1 MRTNKTPLEELVLVD
16 IPNPQPFYQEGNGD
30 ANQKIEIMF
39 VLTSSSSRFLWAAS
53 DIMLFSIHL
62 IRNTKY

>member
-1 MRTNKTPLEELVLVD
+1 MRTNKTPIGGTCLVG
-16 IPNPQPFYQEGNGD
+16 IPNPQPFYQEDIGD
-30 ANQKIEIMF
+30 ANQKIEIKF

-53 DIMLFSIHL
+53 DTMLFSIHL